1 MPFPGVGNFA
11 YAGVLGRLSGL
22 SFIPVWNVGLHPLRL
37 PVVAAADTLSAPA
50 GSPRPGYGMAVAAC
64 AFLLRYA
71 QFLDR
76 LLLDC
81 VERVSLIPDPR
92 EVDFLQVDAAD
103 RVVVRRFVV
112 ESAVRQIDR
121 RGPLRR
127 ARCSIPIGMSKLF
140 RIWKLC
146 NTASSPVPHAGAV
159 AL

>member
-50 GSPRPGYGMAVAAC
+50 GSILVRDTAMAVAAC

-92 EVDFLQVDAAD
+92 ES
-103 RVVVRRFVV
+103 RF
-112 ESAVRQIDR
+112 SS
-121 RGPLRR
+121 G
-127 ARCSIPIGMSKLF
+127 RCSGSEL
-140 RIWKLC
+140 LYD
-146 NTASSPVPHAGAV
+146 V
-159 AL
+159 L